1 MQVNNSMAG
10 QNNFRST
17 DLGSGSIPKLMLR
30 LALPSVIAQT
40 INMLYNMVDRMYI
53 GRIEGVGAFAL
64 TGVGLTFPIITLIS
78 AFSSLFGTGGA
89 PLASIKLGEGNKER
103 ASRILGVSAFMLLC
117 TSAALFT
124 IFQLFMEPLLMAFG
138 ASENTL
144 PYAADYLSIY
154 LFGTCFVQLTLGLN
168 PYISAQGRAMT
179 AMCSIIIGA
188 ALNIVLDPIFIF
200 ALNMGVRGA
209 ALATVLSQAASCAWI
224 LCALASEK
232 ASIRLERRFVRFD
245 KAILLGTVALG
256 ISPFTMVFTE
266 SAVQVVLNRGMM
278 TYGGDMYVG
287 TITII
292 ASVVQLFSTPLHG
305 YTNGVQ
311 PLLSFNYGAGK
322 LDRVRKTFKYL
333 LFSTLAITMSYCTLI
348 ELFPRVFIR
357 LFAQDEALIELTV
370 KGLRIYSLGL
380 GIFGL
385 QNAIQSMFVGLGQAK
400 VSLFIAILRKIILLI
415 PLALV
420 LPTFLGVNGV
430 YIAEPIADI
439 ASASIATGLM
449 LYHFNK
455 ILATRE
461 QMLLSQ
467 HKGA

>member
-1 MQVNNSMAG
+1 MAK
-10 QNNFRST
+10 QAQSL
-17 DLGSGSIPKLMLR
+17 DLGRGRIPSLMFR

-53 GRIEGVGAFAL
+53 GRIEGVGAYAL

-89 PLASIKLGEGNKER
+89 PLASIKLGEGNRER
-103 ASRILGVSAFMLLC
+103 ASRILGVSAFMLLL
-117 TSAALFT
+117 TSAVLFAV
-124 IFQLFMEPLLMAFG
+124 FQLFMEPLLMAFG

-144 PYAADYLSIY
+144 PYASEYLSIY
-154 LFGTCFVQLTLGLN
+154 LFGTVFVQLSLGLN
-168 PYISAQGRAMT
+168 PYISAQGRATT
-179 AMCSIIIGA
+179 AMLSVVIGA
-188 ALNIVLDPIFIF
+188 ALNIALDPLFIF
-200 ALNMGVRGA
+200 AFGMGVRGA
-209 ALATVLSQAASCAWI
+209 ALATVLSQAASCAWVV
-224 LCALASEK
+224 LALASPK
-232 ASIRLERRFVRFD
+232 ATIRLEKRFVCFD
-245 KAILLGTVALG
+245 KRILLSTVALG
-256 ISPFTMVFTE
+256 VSPFTMVFTE

-278 TYGGDMYVG
+278 TYGGDLHVG

-311 PLLSFNYGAGK
+311 PLLSFNYGAGH
-322 LDRVRKTFKYL
+322 LDRVKKTFKYL
-333 LFSTLAITMSYCTLI
+333 LFSTLAITMSYCTLL

-370 KGLRIYSLGL
+370 RGLRIYSLGL

-400 VSLFIAILRKIILLI
+400 VSLFIAILRKVILLI

-420 LPTFLGVNGV
+420 LPAFLGVDGV
-430 YIAEPIADI
+430 YIAEPVADI
-439 ASASIATGLM
+439 TSASIATGLM
-449 LYHFNK
+449 LYHFGR
-455 ILATRE
+455 ILKRRE
-461 QMLLSQ
+461 AQISGQ
-467 HKGA
+467 T

>member
-1 MQVNNSMAG
+1 MASHSDARALNLG
-10 QNNFRST
+10 Q
-17 DLGSGSIPKLMLR
+17 GHIPSLMLR

-53 GRIEGVGAFAL
+53 GRIEGVGAYAL

-89 PLASIKLGEGNKER
+89 PLASIKLGEGNRER

-117 TSAALFT
+117 TSAVLFAA
-124 IFQLFMEPLLMAFG
+124 FQLFMEPLLMAFG

-144 PYAADYLSIY
+144 PYASDYLRIY
-154 LFGTCFVQLTLGLN
+154 LFGTCFVQMTLGLN
-168 PYISAQGRAMT
+168 PYISAQGRATT

-200 ALNMGVRGA
+200 GLDMGVRGA
-209 ALATVLSQAASCAWI
+209 ALATVVSQGASCAWV
-224 LCALASEK
+224 LCALASRK

-256 ISPFTMVFTE
+256 VSPFTMVFTE

-322 LDRVRKTFKYL
+322 LDRVKKTFKYL
-333 LFSTLAITMSYCTLI
+333 LFSTLAITMSYCALI

-370 KGLRIYSLGL
+370 NGLRIYSLGL

-385 QNAIQSMFVGLGQAK
+385 QSATQSMFVGLGQARI
-400 VSLFIAILRKIILLI
+400 SLFIAVLRKVILLI

-420 LPTFLGVNGV
+420 LPAAFGVNGV

-439 ASASIATGLM
+439 TSATIATCLM
-449 LYHFNK
+449 LYRFNR
-455 ILATRE
+455 ILAKRE
-461 QMLLSQ
+461 QMLSSQ
-467 HKGA
+467 DKGA

>member
-1 MQVNNSMAG
+1 MAVNQGM
-10 QNNFRST
+10 RSP
-17 DLGSGSIPKLMLR
+17 DLGRGSIPKLMIK

-53 GRIEGVGAFAL
+53 GRIEGVGAYAL

-103 ASRILGVSAFMLLC
+103 ANRILGVSAFMLLC
-117 TSAALFT
+117 TSAVLFSC
-124 IFQLFMEPLLMAFG
+124 FQLMMEPLLMAFG

-144 PYAADYLSIY
+144 PFASDYLSVY

-168 PYISAQGRAMT
+168 PYISAQGRATT
-179 AMCSIIIGA
+179 AMCSILIGA
-188 ALNIVLDPIFIF
+188 ALNILLDPLLIFVF
-200 ALNMGVRGA
+200 DMGVRGA
-209 ALATVLSQAASCAWI
+209 ALATVLSQAASCAWVV
-224 LCALASEK
+224 CALASRK
-232 ASIRLERRFVRFD
+232 ASIRLEKRFIRFD

-305 YTNGVQ
+305 FTNGVQ
-311 PLLSFNYGAGK
+311 PLMSFNYGAGN

-333 LFSTLAITMSYCTLI
+333 LFSTLAITMTYCTLI

-357 LFAQDEALIELTV
+357 LFAQEEALVELTV

-385 QNAIQSMFVGLGQAK
+385 QNATQSMFVGLGQAK
-400 VSLFIAILRKIILLI
+400 VSLFIAILRKVILLI

-420 LPTFLGVNGV
+420 LPVFLGVDGV

-439 ASASIATGLM
+439 TSASIATCLM
-449 LYHFNK
+449 LYHFGR
-455 ILATRE
+455 ILAKRE
-461 QMLLSQ
+461 QTLAAQ
-467 HKGA
+467 QKGV

>member
-1 MQVNNSMAG
+1 MDSRNKTHAL
-10 QNNFRST
+10 
-17 DLGSGSIPKLMLR
+17 DLGNGHIPSLMLR

-53 GRIEGVGAFAL
+53 GRIEGVGAYAL
-64 TGVGLTFPIITLIS
+64 TGVELTFPIITLIS

-89 PLASIKLGEGNKER
+89 PLASIRLGEGNKER

-117 TSAALFT
+117 TSTVLFFL
-124 IFQLFMEPLLMAFG
+124 FQFFMEPLLTAFG

-144 PYAADYLSIY
+144 PYAADYLRIY
-154 LFGTCFVQLTLGLN
+154 LLGTCFVQLSLGLN
-168 PYISAQGRAMT
+168 PYISAQGRATT

-188 ALNIVLDPIFIF
+188 ALNIVLDPLFIF
-200 ALNMGVRGA
+200 VLGMGVRGA
-209 ALATVLSQAASCAWI
+209 ALATVISQAASCIWVI
-224 LCALASEK
+224 MALMNKK
-232 ASIRLERRFVRFD
+232 ASIRLERRFIRFD
-245 KAILLGTVALG
+245 RSIFLGTIALG

-278 TYGGDMYVG
+278 TYGGDLYVG

-311 PLLSFNYGAGK
+311 PLLSFNYGAGH

-333 LFSTLAITMSYCTLI
+333 LFSTLAITMSYCALI
-348 ELFPRVFIR
+348 EFFPRVFIR

-385 QNAIQSMFVGLGQAK
+385 QNATQSMFVGLGQAK
-400 VSLFIAILRKIILLI
+400 ISLFIALLRKIILLI
-415 PLALV
+415 PLALI
-420 LPTFLGVNGV
+420 LPSFLGVDGV

-439 ASASIATGLM
+439 TSATIATGLM
-449 LYHFNK
+449 LYHFNR
-455 ILATRE
+455 ILEKRGKA
-461 QMLLSQ
+461 LHSL
-467 HKGA
+467 KGT

>member
-1 MQVNNSMAG
+1 MISKKHK
-10 QNNFRST
+10 RT
-17 DLGSGSIPKLMLR
+17 LDLGSGSIPSLMLR
-30 LALPSVIAQT
+30 LAFPSIIAQT

-53 GRIEGVGAFAL
+53 GRIEGVGAYAL

-89 PLASIKLGEGNKER
+89 PLASIRLGEGNKEK

-117 TSAALFT
+117 TSALLF
-124 IFQLFMEPLLMAFG
+124 IVFQLFMEPFLLAFG

-144 PYAADYLSIY
+144 PYAKDYLRIY

-168 PYISAQGRAMT
+168 PFISAQGRSMT

-188 ALNIVLDPIFIF
+188 ALNILLDPLFIF
-200 ALNMGVRGA
+200 VFGMGVRGA

-224 LCALASEK
+224 VLALMSK
-232 ASIRLERRFVRFD
+232 QASIRLERSFVRFD

-256 ISPFTMVFTE
+256 VSPFTMVFTE

-322 LDRVRKTFKYL
+322 LDRVRKAFKYL
-333 LFSTLAITMSYCTLI
+333 LFSTLAFTMGYCALI

-385 QNAIQSMFVGLGQAK
+385 QNATQSMFVGLGQAK

-415 PLALV
+415 PLALI
-420 LPTFLGVNGV
+420 LPEFLGVDGV

-439 ASASIATGLM
+439 TSATIATCLM
-449 LYHFNK
+449 LYHFGR
-455 ILATRE
+455 ILARRE
-461 QMLLSQ
+461 QLLASQ
-467 HKGA
+467 QKGD

>member
-1 MQVNNSMAG
+1 MVSKNSSRMP
-10 QNNFRST
+10 
-17 DLGSGSIPKLMLR
+17 DLGQGSIPKLMLR

-40 INMLYNMVDRMYI
+40 INMLYNMVNRMYI
-53 GRIEGVGAFAL
+53 GRIEGVGAYAL
-64 TGVGLTFPIITLIS
+64 TGVGLTFPVITLIS

-103 ASRILGVSAFMLLC
+103 ASQILGVSAFMLLC
-117 TSAALFT
+117 TSAILFAV
-124 IFQLFMEPLLMAFG
+124 FQLFMEPLLMAFG

-144 PYAADYLSIY
+144 PYAKDYLSIY
-154 LFGTCFVQLTLGLN
+154 LIGTVFVQLTLGLN
-168 PYISAQGRAMT
+168 PYISAQGRATT

-188 ALNIVLDPIFIF
+188 ALNIVLDPLLIFG
-200 ALNMGVRGA
+200 LHMGVRGA
-209 ALATVLSQAASCAWI
+209 ALATVLSQAASCIWVVM
-224 LCALASEK
+224 ALAGET
-232 ASIRLERRFVRFD
+232 ASIRLEKRFIRFD

-256 ISPFTMVFTE
+256 VSPFTMVFTE

-278 TYGGDMYVG
+278 LYGGDMYVG

-305 YTNGVQ
+305 FTNGVQ
-311 PLLSFNYGAGK
+311 PLMSFNFGAGK
-322 LDRVRKTFKYL
+322 LDRVRKTFKIL
-333 LFSTLAITMSYCTLI
+333 LFSTLTITMTYCALI
-348 ELFPRVFIR
+348 ELFPRLFIR

-385 QNAIQSMFVGLGQAK
+385 QNATQSMFVGLGEAK
-400 VSLFIAILRKIILLI
+400 ISLFIAILRKVILLI

-420 LPTFLGVNGV
+420 LPAFLGVKGV

-439 ASASIATGLM
+439 TSATIATCLM
-449 LYHFNK
+449 LYHFNR
-455 ILATRE
+455 ILARRE
-461 QMLLSQ
+461 QQLAAA

>member
-1 MQVNNSMAG
+1 MAS
-10 QNNFRST
+10 NKCTRMP
-17 DLGSGSIPKLMLR
+17 DLGQGSIPKLMLK

-53 GRIEGVGAFAL
+53 GRIEGVGAYAL

-89 PLASIKLGEGNKER
+89 PLASIKLGEGNSER
-103 ASRILGVSAFMLLC
+103 ASRILGVSAFMLMC
-117 TSAALFT
+117 TSVVLFAV
-124 IFQLFMEPLLMAFG
+124 FQLFMGPLLTAFG

-154 LFGTCFVQLTLGLN
+154 LFGTMFVQLSLGLN
-168 PYISAQGRAMT
+168 PYISAQGRATT
-179 AMCSIIIGA
+179 AMCSIVIGA
-188 ALNIVLDPIFIF
+188 ALNIVLDPLFIF
-200 ALNMGVRGA
+200 VFKMGVRGA
-209 ALATVLSQAASCAWI
+209 ALATVLSQAASCVWVVR
-224 LCALASEK
+224 ALSSQK
-232 ASIRLERRFVRFD
+232 ASIRLEKRFIRFD
-245 KAILLGTVALG
+245 KAILLSTVALG
-256 ISPFTMVFTE
+256 VSPFAMVFTE

-305 YTNGVQ
+305 FTNGVQ
-311 PLLSFNYGAGK
+311 PLLSFNYGAGN

-333 LFSTLAITMSYCTLI
+333 LFSTLAITMTYCSLI

-357 LFAQDEALIELTV
+357 LFAQDDALIELTV

-385 QNAIQSMFVGLGQAK
+385 QNATQSMFVGLGQAK
-400 VSLFIAILRKIILLI
+400 VSLFIAILRKVILLI
-415 PLALV
+415 PLALI
-420 LPTFLGVNGV
+420 LPVFFGVNGV

-439 ASASIATGLM
+439 TSASIATCLM
-449 LYHFNK
+449 LYHFNR
-455 ILATRE
+455 ILARRE
-461 QMLLSQ
+461 QTLAAQ
-467 HKGA
+467 RKGA

>member
-1 MQVNNSMAG
+1 MQKN
-10 QNNFRST
+10 NNF
-17 DLGSGSIPKLMLR
+17 LGTEPIGKLLFR
-30 LALPSVIAQT
+30 LSVPTVCAQL
-40 INMLYNMVDRMYI
+40 INMLYNIVDRIYI
-53 GRIEGVGAFAL
+53 GHMPGDGSLAL
-64 TGVGLTFPIITLIS
+64 TGVGICMPIIMFVS
-78 AFSSLFGTGGA
+78 AFAALIGAGGA
-89 PLASIKLGEGNKER
+89 PRASIFMGRGDHPSAKKTLGQCFTLQT
-103 ASRILGVSAFMLLC
+103 IVSLIITALLL
-117 TSAALFT
+117 LFARP
-124 IFQLFMEPLLMAFG
+124 MLMAFG

-179 AMCSIIIGA
+179 AMSSIIIGA

-209 ALATVLSQAASCAWI
+209 ALATVLSQAASCTWI

-311 PLLSFNYGAGK
+311 PLLSFNYAAGK

-439 ASASIATGLM
+439 TSASIATGLM

-455 ILATRE
+455 ILARRE